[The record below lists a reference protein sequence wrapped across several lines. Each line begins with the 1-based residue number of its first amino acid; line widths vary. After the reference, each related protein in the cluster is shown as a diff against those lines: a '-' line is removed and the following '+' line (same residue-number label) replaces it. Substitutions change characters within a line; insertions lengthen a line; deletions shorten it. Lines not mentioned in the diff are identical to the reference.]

1 MTVFAESNV
10 PNIHWAVKKRSRIML
25 LIKMN
30 EFYAKR
36 HYHNVMYNHNN
47 NKIPPCKLT
56 KIRHHASG
64 IVVVVDSSEK
74 NYSCEYFGILGDA
87 GKSKL

>member
-1 MTVFAESNV
+1 
-10 PNIHWAVKKRSRIML
+10 ML

-47 NKIPPCKLT
+47 KFHHANT

-64 IVVVVDSSEK
+64 IVVAVDSSEK